1 MIHSMYYTECSLNIV
16 FFSKNFS
23 IFSTSPSWALDC
35 YWLYRKWPANK
46 SNCTV
51 LYTDELLTIFNEHR
65 VDAERLIQWWFL
77 NKYLIQ
83 VITNDK
89 RTNGQTDGQAF
100 SMNWLAEKEIPKCC
114 YIFAKSD
121 FIFAKKLQTWF
132 AKKNNGL
139 QRNI

>member
-1 MIHSMYYTECSLNIV
+1 MYSFVHSDLLHGWV
-16 FFSKNFS
+16 AHDL
-23 IFSTSPSWALDC
+23 W
-35 YWLYRKWPANK
+35 
-46 SNCTV
+46 CTPC
-51 LYTDELLTIFNEHR
+51 
-65 VDAERLIQWWFL
+65 RLIKSWFL
-77 NKYLIQ
+77 YKYLIQ
-83 VITNDK
+83 VIANDK